1 MEAEERLQAL
11 GYHLPAAP
19 SPVGAYVPARRASSF
34 LYISGQISRSPEK
47 FYRGKI
53 GTELSLEEGEEAA
66 RLCALNI
73 LAVAKAE
80 LGSLDRIRG
89 VVRIAGYIQSSPG
102 FMDHPRVLNAASE
115 LLVQV
120 LGEGGRHARVALGV
134 ESLPLGAAVEVEA
147 LFQLEEESSP

>member
-1 MEAEERLQAL
+1 MGAEDRLQAL
-11 GYHLPAAP
+11 GYRLPPAP
-19 SPVGAYVPARRASSF
+19 SPVGAYVPTRKASSF
-34 LYISGQISRSPEK
+34 LFVSGQISRSPEK

-73 LAVAKAE
+73 LAQAKAE
-80 LGSLDRIRG
+80 LGNLDRIQG
-89 VVRIAGYIQSSPG
+89 VVRLAGYLQCSPG

-120 LGEGGRHARVALGV
+120 LGERGKHARVAIGV
-134 ESLPLGAAVEVEA
+134 DSLPLGAAVEVEA
-147 LFQLEEESSP
+147 LFQLEEGNSP